1 MAEAVYLLCALT
13 SILCA
18 VLLARSYRRQKSR
31 LLMWST
37 LCFVGLAINN
47 ILLFVD
53 LVLTAEDVDLSLVRS
68 GTGLVSVLLLLIGLV
83 WEDR

>member
-37 LCFVGLAINN
+37 LCFAGLALNN

-53 LVLTAEDVDLSLVRS
+53 LVLTSQDVDLSFVRS
-68 GTGLVSVLLLLIGLV
+68 GTALVSVLLLLVGLI
-83 WEDR
+83 WEER